1 MGKIQS
7 YISDETVEKIEE
19 MASENNISISQM
31 SGMLIEKAT
40 NNFNE
45 KEYFD
50 KRFDE
55 LIQKISVVLG
65 LSHDIF
71 RCTFDS
77 EKSKFPSENSQDA
90 LQKLKENVQKVL
102 KKRLNR

>member
-1 MGKIQS
+1 MRKSILTKI
-7 YISDETVEKIEE
+7 
-19 MASENNISISQM
+19 
-31 SGMLIEKAT
+31 
-40 NNFNE
+40 FN
-45 KEYFD
+45 
-50 KRFDE
+50 E

-77 EKSKFPSENSQDA
+77 EKSKFPSENSQDE

-102 KKRLNR
+102 KKNK